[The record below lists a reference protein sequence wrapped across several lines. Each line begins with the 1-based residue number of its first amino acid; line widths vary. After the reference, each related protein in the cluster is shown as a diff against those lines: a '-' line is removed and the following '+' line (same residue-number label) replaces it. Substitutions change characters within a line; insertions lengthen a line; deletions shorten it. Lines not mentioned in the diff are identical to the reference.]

1 MRRLAAVAALIA
13 AIACTGGSP
22 SVCRLIDLSAKAAAA
37 MPGASARLDFPPLRP
52 CAFDVALS
60 ASSVFIDMLPG
71 SPPQPRINFVV
82 TRDAETAF
90 VLSQTRALVPFSAV
104 PQGSRRIRVNAGR
117 GVAEGFAGPSG
128 SGVEIAYLRWRLDG
142 VTYEL
147 DATLRSWLTEEDV
160 RAIAGALMVQ

>member
-1 MRRLAAVAALIA
+1 
-13 AIACTGGSP
+13 
-22 SVCRLIDLSAKAAAA
+22 
-37 MPGASARLDFPPLRP
+37 MPAASARLDFPPQRP

-60 ASSVFIDMLPG
+60 VSSVFVDMLPG

-82 TRDAETAF
+82 TRDSEGAF
-90 VLSQTRALVPFSAV
+90 VLSQTRAPALFSAI

-117 GVAEGFAGPSG
+117 GVADGFIGPSG
-128 SGVEIAYLRWRLDG
+128 SGVEIAYLRWRLDD

-160 RAIAGALMVQ
+160 RAIAAALMVR